1 MISVVGEKPTLF
13 RPGHITLEDLER
25 ALGEEVE
32 VSKAILEKLP
42 EGAVVRSPGMKYKHY
57 APKADVRPMWM
68 PMPTRTPAAS
78 ALPARPKS
86 SAGPAWS
93 MAEKAMVPIR
103 QSISS
108 AACAHWMSRGT
119 GWSMPAARK
128 RTACPWQCTTAA
140 VFAAHGVPLVDAD
153 QISREILLPG
163 SPLLP
168 VLAQRFGADILY
180 ADGSLNRRLLADRA
194 FAAPEGKAALDSLVL
209 PEIIRRVCRLKQA
222 AREAGAPLFVI
233 DGAVIVGTDAEKEC
247 DHLCV
252 VTAPFAT
259 SVARIAA
266 RDGIAPEMAARRLNA
281 QTPEE
286 VLLARADLVLRNDA
300 DLASLEAAAAA
311 LCEQL
316 QAEGARKGGA
326 DTSL

>member
-1 MISVVGEKPTLF
+1 M
-13 RPGHITLEDLER
+13 ITL
-25 ALGEEVE
+25 G
-32 VSKAILEKLP
+32 IT
-42 EGAVVRSPGMKYKHY
+42 GRSGCG
-57 APKADVRPMWM
+57 
-68 PMPTRTPAAS
+68 
-78 ALPARPKS
+78 KS
-86 SAGPAWS
+86 T
-93 MAEKAMVPIR
+93 V
-103 QSISS
+103 
-108 AACAHWMSRGT
+108 T
-119 GWSMPAARK
+119 
-128 RTACPWQCTTAA
+128 A

-194 FAAPEGKAALDSLVL
+194 FAAPEGKDALDSLVL

-252 VTAPFAT
+252 VTAPF
-259 SVARIAA
+259 
-266 RDGIAPEMAARRLNA
+266 APEMAARRLNA

>member
-1 MISVVGEKPTLF
+1 M
-13 RPGHITLEDLER
+13 
-25 ALGEEVE
+25 
-32 VSKAILEKLP
+32 
-42 EGAVVRSPGMKYKHY
+42 
-57 APKADVRPMWM
+57 
-68 PMPTRTPAAS
+68 
-78 ALPARPKS
+78 
-86 SAGPAWS
+86 
-93 MAEKAMVPIR
+93 
-103 QSISS
+103 
-108 AACAHWMSRGT
+108 
-119 GWSMPAARK
+119 
-128 RTACPWQCTTAA
+128 
-140 VFAAHGVPLVDAD
+140 
-153 QISREILLPG
+153 
-163 SPLLP
+163 
-168 VLAQRFGADILY
+168 LAQRFGADILY

-209 PEIIRRVCRLKQA
+209 PEIIRQVCRLKQA

-281 QTPEE
+281 QTPEK

>member
-1 MISVVGEKPTLF
+1 M
-13 RPGHITLEDLER
+13 ITL
-25 ALGEEVE
+25 G
-32 VSKAILEKLP
+32 IT
-42 EGAVVRSPGMKYKHY
+42 GRSGCG
-57 APKADVRPMWM
+57 
-68 PMPTRTPAAS
+68 
-78 ALPARPKS
+78 KS
-86 SAGPAWS
+86 T
-93 MAEKAMVPIR
+93 V
-103 QSISS
+103 
-108 AACAHWMSRGT
+108 T
-119 GWSMPAARK
+119 
-128 RTACPWQCTTAA
+128 A

-153 QISREILLPG
+153 QLSREILLPG

-209 PEIIRRVCRLKQA
+209 P
-222 AREAGAPLFVI
+222 
-233 DGAVIVGTDAEKEC
+233 

-252 VTAPFAT
+252 DTAPFAT
-259 SVARIAA
+259 SVARIAV

>member
-1 MISVVGEKPTLF
+1 M
-13 RPGHITLEDLER
+13 ITL
-25 ALGEEVE
+25 GVT
-32 VSKAILEKLP
+32 
-42 EGAVVRSPGMKYKHY
+42 GRSGCG
-57 APKADVRPMWM
+57 
-68 PMPTRTPAAS
+68 
-78 ALPARPKS
+78 KS
-86 SAGPAWS
+86 T
-93 MAEKAMVPIR
+93 V
-103 QSISS
+103 
-108 AACAHWMSRGT
+108 T
-119 GWSMPAARK
+119 
-128 RTACPWQCTTAA
+128 A

-259 SVARIAA
+259 SVAR
-266 RDGIAPEMAARRLNA
+266 NA

-300 DLASLEAAAAA
+300 DLASLEAAAAV

>member
-1 MISVVGEKPTLF
+1 M
-13 RPGHITLEDLER
+13 ITL
-25 ALGEEVE
+25 G
-32 VSKAILEKLP
+32 IT
-42 EGAVVRSPGMKYKHY
+42 GRSGCG
-57 APKADVRPMWM
+57 
-68 PMPTRTPAAS
+68 
-78 ALPARPKS
+78 KS
-86 SAGPAWS
+86 T
-93 MAEKAMVPIR
+93 V
-103 QSISS
+103 
-108 AACAHWMSRGT
+108 T
-119 GWSMPAARK
+119 
-128 RTACPWQCTTAA
+128 A

-168 VLAQRFGADILY
+168 ALAERFGADILK
-180 ADGSLNRRLLADRA
+180 ADGTLDRRLLADRA

-266 RDGIAPEMAARRLNA
+266 RDGISPEMAARRLNA

-286 VLLARADLVLRNDA
+286 TLRAHADYVLCNDGA
-300 DLASLEAAAAA
+300 LEALEASAKT

-316 QAEGARKGGA
+316 LAEAAGKDGVARPF
-326 DTSL
+326 